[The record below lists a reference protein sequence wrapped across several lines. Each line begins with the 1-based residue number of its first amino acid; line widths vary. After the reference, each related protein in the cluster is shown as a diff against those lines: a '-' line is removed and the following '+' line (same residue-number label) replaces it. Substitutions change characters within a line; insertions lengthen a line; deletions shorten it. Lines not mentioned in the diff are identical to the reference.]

1 MRPADALKAR
11 RVYSLTVVRLTR
23 FEYIDLATVEEMDT
37 QIAIDDAPGTP
48 PRNQPGVV
56 SYRSPGAVSE
66 MSGTTAI
73 TSFSM
78 AEVEAEDL
86 EPRFIVRY
94 LPKLY
99 AAVKDFLQH
108 LAPDEGRRQDDLA
121 NIRDI
126 RKPDSEFNKDY
137 REFAAEV
144 NLYLKHFRGDR
155 QQYILLRAVHHALV
169 GSTRD
174 IPLIQSGLDV
184 PLYLANLL
192 IFAKYIISSDR
203 SENETWDVLH
213 NLDADSFPSLFLSAL
228 VPASSLPDPAYGA
241 STLLKETL
249 GLALELRTQLAILT
263 LQRSAEKGNYD
274 PDEVLGELFVGSDD
288 EEGNRP
294 VIRGWAIPGLEEL
307 SEEGQRLVTDRMD
320 KIREFFPTD
329 TESLE
334 RGDTADVEGLLAN
347 FPWEGTVLRA
357 LHWVRLRTREIE
369 SAIQE
374 QGDIAEITAKVK
386 KEIEHAA
393 ARPQRATSVPQGTP
407 RKKRTSFGR
416 DRRRSSK
423 RFDPNADLGEVDAL
437 KAREKAAQHT
447 QEEPQELAV
456 NQPVEQ
462 DELQATPNSDIVI
475 DGDKAQQQL
484 EVSAS
489 ASGPSREVQPT
500 PHDDIDI
507 DGHEDQQQPEPLTRP
522 PRSAA
527 ELEKLTRKML
537 TSNPQNKENV
547 RGGFFTR
554 QPNAQRVEF
563 GDGFDESQPIA
574 GPSRSSAKGKGKAKE
589 SELVSSKKR
598 RREAE
603 SADSDDDDAFESAA
617 PSLTIQERR
626 KEAPVAKKA
635 RFNVPISSA
644 APPSNQPPPRNDFEL
659 EAQEESFSEAEAPE
673 MSEEAPPPSS
683 FAKIK
688 MLAQS
693 NVVPRQRKRPTAWS
707 PEEEQAL
714 ERYIGILGPKYSAI
728 LNLDADPDEGF
739 GLLQER
745 TQVNLKDKA
754 RNMAITMIK

>member
-1 MRPADALKAR
+1 
-11 RVYSLTVVRLTR
+11 
-23 FEYIDLATVEEMDT
+23 MDT

-48 PRNQPGVV
+48 PRNQPGAI

-78 AEVEAEDL
+78 AEAEDL

-94 LPKLY
+94 LPKLHD
-99 AAVKDFLQH
+99 AVKDFLQH

-155 QQYILLRAVHHALV
+155 QQYIHLRAVHRALV

-174 IPLIQSGLDV
+174 IAIIQSGLDV
-184 PLYLANLL
+184 PLYLANVL

-213 NLDADSFPSLFLSAL
+213 NLDANIFPSLFLSAL
-228 VPASSLPDPAYGA
+228 VPASGLPDPVYGA

-274 PDEVLGELFVGSDD
+274 PDEVLGELFIGSDD
-288 EEGNRP
+288 DEGDRP
-294 VIRGWAIPGLEEL
+294 LMRGWGIPGLEEL
-307 SEEGQRLVTDRMD
+307 SEEGERLVTDRID

-329 TESLE
+329 MESLE

-357 LHWVRLRTREIE
+357 LHWVRLRSREIE
-369 SAIQE
+369 SDIRE
-374 QGDIAEITAKVK
+374 QGDIAVITAKVK

-393 ARPQRATSVPQGTP
+393 ARSQRATSVPQGTP
-407 RKKRTSFGR
+407 RKKRISFGR

-423 RFDPNADLGEVDAL
+423 KFDPNADLGEVDAL
-437 KAREKAAQHT
+437 KAREKAAQQPQAESSH
-447 QEEPQELAV
+447 QMQQSEVEPQEVAV
-456 NQPVEQ
+456 NQPAGQEVLRTMP
-462 DELQATPNSDIVI
+462 DSDIGM
-475 DGDKAQQQL
+475 DEDEAQQQP
-484 EVSAS
+484 EVSVG
-489 ASGPSREVQPT
+489 ASGHSREVQPR

-507 DGHEDQQQPEPLTRP
+507 NEHEDQQQPESLATISGP

-527 ELEKLTRKML
+527 ELEILTRKML
-537 TSNPQNKENV
+537 ASNPQNKENV
-547 RGGFFTR
+547 RGGFFAR

-563 GDGFDESQPIA
+563 GDGFDHSQQVA
-574 GPSRSSAKGKGKAKE
+574 GPSRSSTKGKEKARE
-589 SELVSSKKR
+589 SELASSKKR

-603 SADSDDDDAFESAA
+603 STDSDDDDAFESAA
-617 PSLTIQERR
+617 PSSTVQERR

-635 RFNVPISSA
+635 RFNVPTSSA
-644 APPSNQPPPRNDFEL
+644 APPSHQPRPRNGLEL
-659 EAQEESFSEAEAPE
+659 EAQEESLSEAEAPD

-707 PEEEQAL
+707 PQEEQAL
-714 ERYIGILGPKYSAI
+714 ERYMGILGPKYSAI
-728 LNLDADPDEGF
+728 LSLDADPDEGV

-745 TQVNLKDKA
+745 TQVNLKDKV